1 MLIFTFLPNL
11 TPNTIRFNK
20 GGVKHEILWRT
31 LDRLPH
37 TRLGRLRD
45 CTTHD
50 TIMELCD
57 DYSLVDNEYFFDRHP
72 RSFAAVL
79 NFYRTGKLHL
89 VEEMCVMAFSDDL
102 DFWGVDELYLESCCQ
117 QKYHQGKEHVYE
129 EMRKEAESL
138 RTRDED
144 EFPPGRFVH
153 YQKAV
158 WELLEQPQSSTA
170 ARASY
175 FHSNILMHYY

>member
-1 MLIFTFLPNL
+1 MDESADDPLNGLDVPQIVATDAWASEAEARARQTRSLSSIPQEALVIMRSRALNHRVIL
-11 TPNTIRFNK
+11 NV

-45 CTTHD
+45 CTTHE

-89 VEEMCVMAFSDDL
+89 VE
-102 DFWGVDELYLESCCQ
+102 
-117 QKYHQGKEHVYE
+117 GKLS
-129 EMRKEAESL
+129 R
-138 RTRDED
+138 
-144 EFPPGRFVH
+144 
-153 YQKAV
+153 
-158 WELLEQPQSSTA
+158 
-170 ARASY
+170 RASP
-175 FHSNILMHYY
+175 FHSTLTHECVKIAFGRDVRDGFQ